1 MIPHFSVQNM
11 MNLVSRHTDIATPRI
26 KVRARTAMRIAGL
39 RLVLPVAIV
48 AVAFSAASHARG
60 LSGVSS
66 QSVRAKITYCE
77 DCHGLSAR
85 GFRGYY
91 PIPRLAGQQP
101 QYLRNQL
108 RAFVEHNR
116 PNPIMSNV
124 AHVLKPAMIS
134 AITRYFHGLNPRPY
148 GGGPK
153 RLVAAGRQIFQNGIP
168 QENIAACAACHGPD
182 ATGHGEIPRLAG
194 QLYWYV
200 VRELTGWPQQR
211 GQNPALPDTSIIM
224 KPVAH
229 SLNRH
234 QIEAVAAY
242 VSYLR

>member
-1 MIPHFSVQNM
+1 MIPPLSVQNM
-11 MNLVSRHTDIATPRI
+11 MDLVFRHTRLAAPRT
-26 KVRARTAMRIAGL
+26 KVRARTAIGIAGL
-39 RLVLPVAIV
+39 RLALPVVIV
-48 AVAFSAASHARG
+48 AVAFSAASHARD
-60 LSGVSS
+60 LSGDSSHSVS
-66 QSVRAKITYCE
+66 AKITYCE

-85 GFRGYY
+85 GFRGYF

-101 QYLRNQL
+101 QYLKNQL
-108 RAFVEHNR
+108 RAFVERNR

-124 AHVLKPAMIS
+124 AHVLSPAMIS
-134 AITRYFHGLNPRPY
+134 AITAHFQGLNPGPY

-153 RLVAAGRQIFQNGIP
+153 SLVAAGKQIFQNGIP

-200 VRELTGWPQQR
+200 VRELSGWPQQR
-211 GQNPALPDTSIIM
+211 GQNPAQPDTSIIM

-229 SLNRH
+229 SLNKQ

-242 VSYLR
+242 VSYLK

>member
-1 MIPHFSVQNM
+1 M
-11 MNLVSRHTDIATPRI
+11 MNMVFEHTGTATPRI
-26 KVRARTAMRIAGL
+26 KAHARRFMRVASL
-39 RLVLPVAIV
+39 RLALPL
-48 AVAFSAASHARG
+48 AVAGVAFLAPSHAKDVRG
-60 LSGVSS
+60 GVSR
-66 QSVRAKITYCE
+66 QSVEAKITYCE

-101 QYLRNQL
+101 QYMRNQL
-108 RAFVEHNR
+108 RAFVERNR

-124 AHVLKPAMIS
+124 AHVLRPAMIA
-134 AITRYFHGLNPRPY
+134 AIVDYFHHLNPRAY

-153 RLVAAGRQIFQNGIP
+153 SLVSTGRQIFQNGVP
-168 QENIAACAACHGPD
+168 QANVAACAACHGPD

-200 VRELTGWPQQR
+200 VRELTNWPKER

-229 SLNRH
+229 SLNKS

-242 VSYLR
+242 VSYLK

>member
-1 MIPHFSVQNM
+1 M
-11 MNLVSRHTDIATPRI
+11 MNLDLRRTGTTPRI
-26 KVRARTAMRIAGL
+26 EARAGRAMRIAGL
-39 RLVLPVAIV
+39 HLALPLAVA
-48 AVAFSAASHARG
+48 AVAFSTTSQAKESGA
-60 LSGVSS
+60 GVSRHT
-66 QSVRAKITYCE
+66 VAAKITYCE
-77 DCHGLSAR
+77 DCHGISAQ

-101 QYLRNQL
+101 QYLKNQL
-108 RAFVEHNR
+108 RAFVERNR

-124 AHVLKPAMIS
+124 AHVLRPAMIE
-134 AITRYFHGLNPRPY
+134 AIATHFHHLNPRPY

-153 RLVAAGRQIFQNGIP
+153 RLVAAGRHIFQNGVP
-168 QENIAACAACHGPD
+168 QDNIAACAACHGPN

-200 VRELTGWPQQR
+200 VRELTNWPRVR
-211 GQNPALPDTSIIM
+211 GQNPALPDTSVIM

-229 SLNRH
+229 SLNRS

>member
-1 MIPHFSVQNM
+1 M
-11 MNLVSRHTDIATPRI
+11 MNLDLRRTETTPRI
-26 KVRARTAMRIAGL
+26 AARAGRVMRIAGL
-39 RLVLPVAIV
+39 HLALPL
-48 AVAFSAASHARG
+48 AVAAIAFSTTSQAQAKE
-60 LSGVSS
+60 SGVRVSKGAFE
-66 QSVRAKITYCE
+66 AKITYCE
-77 DCHGLSAR
+77 DCHGISAQ

-91 PIPRLAGQQP
+91 AIPRLAGQQP

-124 AHVLKPAMIS
+124 AHVLRPAMIA
-134 AITRYFHGLNPRPY
+134 AITRYLHRLNPRPY

-153 RLVAAGRQIFQNGIP
+153 RLVAAGRRIFQNGVP
-168 QENIAACAACHGPD
+168 QANVAACAACHGPR

-200 VRELTGWPQQR
+200 VRELTNWPKER

-229 SLNRH
+229 SLNRS
-234 QIEAVAAY
+234 QIKAVAAY